1 MALSDY
7 VNTFGQAMK
16 SQYGERIH
24 KLAIDAEF
32 TCPNRDGTKGTGG
45 CTFCNNNSFSPN
57 GRQTKTIEQQIEAGR
72 EVICKRTR
80 AKKYMAYF
88 QAYTN
93 TYADINELK
102 ALYERALA
110 EPDVVGL
117 AIGTRPDCLP
127 EAVVELL
134 QIYQSQGH
142 EIWLELGLQSS
153 SNETLARVNRGHS
166 YEDYCDALHLAHKY
180 EIKVCTHLIVGLPGE
195 SGKDTEASLLD
206 VLGEGV
212 DGLKIH
218 PLHVVKGTALANEW
232 RKKEYQPL
240 SFNDYIQTAAN
251 IVEMTPDDII
261 FHRLTGTASENIL
274 LAPQWCSKKWYVLNT
289 IEREL
294 KKRGSYQGS
303 TLETKVYGCGQ

>member
-7 VNTFGQAMK
+7 VNTFGQAIK
-16 SQYGERIH
+16 YQYGERIH

-72 EVICKRTR
+72 QVIRKRTR
-80 AKKYMAYF
+80 ANKYIAYF

-93 TYADINELK
+93 TYADIDELK
-102 ALYERALA
+102 ALYDNALA

-117 AIGTRPDCLP
+117 AIGTRPDCVP
-127 EAVVELL
+127 EPVVKLL
-134 QIYQSQGH
+134 QTYQNQGY

-153 SNETLARVNRGHS
+153 SNETLDRVNRGHS
-166 YEDYCDALHLAHKY
+166 YEDYCDAVHLARQY

-195 SGKDTEASLLD
+195 SGKDTEASLQD

-212 DGLKIH
+212 DGLKVH

-251 IVEMTPDDII
+251 IVEMTPNNII
-261 FHRLTGTASENIL
+261 FHRLTGTASEKIL

-289 IEREL
+289 LEREL

-303 TLETKVYGCGQ
+303 ALETKVYGCGQ